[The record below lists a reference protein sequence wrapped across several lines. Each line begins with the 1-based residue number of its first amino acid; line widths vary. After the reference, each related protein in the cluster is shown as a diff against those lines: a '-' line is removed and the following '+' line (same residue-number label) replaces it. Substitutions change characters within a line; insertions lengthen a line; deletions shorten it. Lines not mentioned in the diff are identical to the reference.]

1 MVTIVDLS
9 HPIEDGMI
17 TYTGL
22 PGPKIADHLSR
33 EASEI
38 LKIRFEIFCFL
49 PSVLCLLTPDT

>member
-22 PGPKIADHLSR
+22 PGPKITDHLSR
-33 EASEI
+33 EAV
-38 LKIRFEIFCFL
+38 LNFL
-49 PSVLCLLTPDT
+49 RYRHRSKAWDLFR